1 LGGDVTCLRRLAL
14 AGVAG
19 LSLFHLASRV
29 RQWLLDPGS
38 IYLAISAWL
47 ALVPKTSSPEEMEVK
62 REELDAMHRSCAA

>member
-1 LGGDVTCLRRLAL
+1 LVVR
-14 AGVAG
+14 G
-19 LSLFHLASRV
+19 LDDTASLASRV

-38 IYLAISAWL
+38 IYQAISAWL